1 MKSIFF
7 NTEVLEA
14 EKKIITSLN
23 IPSLILMENAGYNS
37 YLYISGFIKRNSIEN
52 INILAGKGNNA
63 GDGFVIARHL
73 VSSGIFINVFLF
85 YDDKELK
92 GDALI
97 NFEILRNLSK
107 EHKNLKI
114 IFMSNLNVFEKEIR
128 VERSLIID
136 AVFGVGFKG
145 ELDAKIKE
153 AFNIINGL
161 KKKKIIAVDTVS
173 GLSQYNHADG
183 CLEADITLS
192 MGVKKFNSVFWDGR
206 IASGLNEIMSIGIP
220 VSEFDR
226 RNERGIFEI
235 EKSDVKKLIPV
246 RNIHSNKYTNGK
258 LFVLS
263 GSKGFTGAAYL
274 CSLSSLKSGCGAVIL
289 GIPESL
295 YSIMGK
301 KLTEV
306 IILPLN
312 ETKEKSFSD
321 ESYDK
326 IKEKIKWSNTCL
338 IGPGIG
344 RNEETLGLVRKIIR
358 ENYINLVL
366 DADGL
371 FAIKDNLLFLKNKKN
386 KIILTPHYGEFAN
399 LAGIDINYL
408 KNNFYEIATDF
419 ADKYGVIL
427 VLKGSP
433 TIVTDGKKFFVNSTG
448 RENLATVGSGDVLAG
463 IIASLYAQSKNAMG
477 SAITGVYIHGLC
489 GDILYNETGSSS
501 TIASEL
507 IGKISKA
514 KKEILS

>member
-7 NTEVLEA
+7 NTEVLDA

-37 YLYISGFIKRNSIEN
+37 FLYISGFIKKNSIKN

-73 VSSGIFINVFLF
+73 VASGNFINVFLF
-85 YDDKELK
+85 YDEKELK

-97 NFEILRNLSK
+97 NYEILRNLSK
-107 EHKNLKI
+107 EYKNLKI
-114 IFMSNLNVFEKEIR
+114 IFLSDLNVFKREIR
-128 VERSLIID
+128 LEGSLIID

-145 ELDAKIKE
+145 ELDAKIKD
-153 AFNIINGL
+153 AFNFINDL

-173 GLSQYNHADG
+173 GLAHYNKTDG
-183 CLEADITLS
+183 CLKADITLS
-192 MGVKKFNSVFWDGR
+192 MGVKKYNSVFWGGR
-206 IASGLNEIMSIGIP
+206 IVSGLNEIMNIGIP

-226 RNERGIFEI
+226 RNERRIFEI
-235 EKSDVKKLIPV
+235 EKSDVEKFIPV

-274 CSLSSLKSGCGAVIL
+274 CSLSALKSGCGAVIL
-289 GIPESL
+289 GIPDSL
-295 YSIMGK
+295 YPIMGK
-301 KLTEV
+301 KLNEV

-312 ETKEKSFSD
+312 ETNEKSFSD

-358 ENYINLVL
+358 ENDINLVL

-371 FAIKDNLLFLKNKKN
+371 FAFREY
-386 KIILTPHYGEFAN
+386 LT
-399 LAGIDINYL
+399 
-408 KNNFYEIATDF
+408 
-419 ADKYGVIL
+419 
-427 VLKGSP
+427 
-433 TIVTDGKKFFVNSTG
+433 
-448 RENLATVGSGDVLAG
+448 
-463 IIASLYAQSKNAMG
+463 
-477 SAITGVYIHGLC
+477 
-489 GDILYNETGSSS
+489 
-501 TIASEL
+501 
-507 IGKISKA
+507 
-514 KKEILS
+514 